1 MNNIFLRL
9 VLITTLFFG
18 NALAETFSEFEISGN
33 KRVSSKTIINF
44 SKLEKNTELSKND
57 LNTAL
62 KNIYESNFFEEVS
75 VNILNNKLLIK
86 VKEYPIIQ
94 DIKFNGIKAKKHIE
108 LFKTVST
115 LQPKSSFNKFTLQD
129 DVNKISNVLRKS
141 GYYFS
146 EVNVEQQ
153 VNSNNTI
160 DLVYDIKMGNKAIIN
175 KITFIGDKKY
185 KSRKLRNIIRSEE
198 GKFWKF
204 ISQYKYL
211 NKELTQL
218 DKRLLKNFYLDNGY
232 YQVEI
237 EDAYSQILDE
247 ENFSLI
253 YKINAG
259 KKFSFNKFKILLPDD
274 YDTKDFDK
282 LRKTFSSLENET
294 YSYRGIQAILD
305 EIDKI
310 AAIENYEFIDVSV
323 DEIIKD
329 GNKIDFVFKIKE
341 GDRFYVE
348 TINIL
353 GNNITNE
360 EFIRQQF
367 IVDEGDPLNLLLHN
381 KTVNRLKSTRIF
393 KSVKSE
399 IKESNTKG
407 LKVIDITLEEKP
419 TGEITAGAGYGT
431 SGSTLAFGI
440 TENNFNGK
448 GIRLDTN
455 LQLTEESI
463 RGKFSYTNPNFR
475 YSDRKLTT
483 TLESTVLDKEKT
495 FGYKSSLNSFA
506 LGTSFE
512 QYENLFFSPNLSI
525 MHEELTTTPTASAS
539 YKKQEGS
546 YFDTLFNYSLSYDKR
561 DSVYRPKNG
570 YISTIVQE
578 LPLISSNYS
587 IINGYQI
594 TSYKE
599 IVDQS
604 VLSIGLY
611 TRAINSLKSNQ
622 DVRVSKRMF
631 LPKSKLRGFESGKI
645 GPRDGKDFVGGN
657 YMAAFNTS
665 ITLPYLFESFENIDF
680 SLFYDAA
687 NVWHADYSRFVDQGN
702 SIRSAAGVAVDVVT
716 PIGPLSFSLTQPIT
730 KASGDVTESFRF
742 NLGTTF

>member
-94 DIKFNGIKAKKHIE
+94 DIKFNGVKAKKHIE
-108 LFKTVST
+108 LFKTVSK

-160 DLVYDIKMGNKAIIN
+160 DLVYDIKMGNKAVIN
-175 KITFIGDKKY
+175 KISFIGDKKY

-294 YSYRGIQAILD
+294 YSYIGIQAILD

-665 ITLPYLFESFENIDF
+665 ITLPYLFDSFENVDF
-680 SLFYDAA
+680 SIFYDAA
-687 NVWHADYSRFVDQGN
+687 NVWHADYSRFVDQSN

-716 PIGPLSFSLTQPIT
+716 PVGPLSFSLTQPIT

>member
-160 DLVYDIKMGNKAIIN
+160 DLVYDIKMGNKAVIN
-175 KITFIGDKKY
+175 KISFIGDKKY

-253 YKINAG
+253 YKIDAG

>member
-160 DLVYDIKMGNKAIIN
+160 DLVYDIKMGNKAVIN
-175 KITFIGDKKY
+175 KISFIGDKKY

>member
-160 DLVYDIKMGNKAIIN
+160 DLVYDIKMGNKAVIN
-175 KITFIGDKKY
+175 KISFIGDKKY

-367 IVDEGDPLNLLLHN
+367 FVDEGDPLNLLLHN

>member
-1 MNNIFLRL
+1 MNKNFIRL

-18 NALAETFSEFEISGN
+18 NAIADTFSEFEVSGN
-33 KRVSSKTIINF
+33 KRVSTKTIINF
-44 SKLEKNTELSKND
+44 SKLKKNTELSKSD
-57 LNTAL
+57 LNKAL
-62 KNIYESNFFEEVS
+62 KNIYGSNFFEEVS
-75 VNILNNKLLIK
+75 VNILNNKLFIK

-94 DIKFNGIKAKKHIE
+94 DIKFNGVKAKKHIE
-108 LFKTVST
+108 LFKDVST
-115 LQPKSSFNKFTLQD
+115 LKAKSSFNKFILQD
-129 DVNKISNVLRKS
+129 DTKKILNVLRKS

-153 VNSNNTI
+153 INSNDTVNLIYNIT
-160 DLVYDIKMGNKAIIN
+160 MGNKAIIN
-175 KITFIGDKKY
+175 KISFIGDKKY

-204 ISQYKYL
+204 ISSNKFL
-211 NKELTQL
+211 NKQLTEL

-232 YQVEI
+232 YQVQI

-247 ENFSLI
+247 ENFSLT

-259 KKFSFNKFKILLPDD
+259 NKFLFNTFKILLPDD
-274 YDTKDFDK
+274 YDTKDFDS
-282 LRKTFSSLENET
+282 LRKTFKKLENET
-294 YSYRGIQAILD
+294 YSYKGIENILD

-310 AAIENYEFIDVSV
+310 ASLENYEFIDVTV
-323 DEIIKD
+323 DETIKD
-329 GNKIDFVFKIKE
+329 TNKIDFVFNIKE

-348 TINIL
+348 SINIL

-381 KTVNRLKSTRIF
+381 KTINRLKGTNIF

-399 IKESNTKG
+399 IKESSTKG
-407 LKVIDITLEEKP
+407 LKVIDITVEEKP

-431 SGSTLAFGI
+431 SGSTFAFGI
-440 TENNFNGK
+440 KENNFNGK

-455 LQLTEESI
+455 LQITEESI

-475 YSDRKLTT
+475 YTDRKLTT
-483 TLESTVLDKEKT
+483 TIESSVLDKESE

-512 QYENLFFSPNLSI
+512 QYENLYFSPNFSV
-525 MHEELTTTPTASAS
+525 MHEELTTTQSAS
-539 YKKQEGS
+539 DAYKKQEGS
-546 YFDTLFNYSLSYDKR
+546 YFDTLLNYSLSYDKR

-570 YISTIVQE
+570 YLSTWVQE
-578 LPLISSNYS
+578 LPLISNNYS

-611 TRAINSLKSNQ
+611 TRAINSLQSDE

-631 LPKSKLRGFESGKI
+631 LPKSKLRGFEAGKV
-645 GPRDGKDFVGGN
+645 GPKDGKDFVGGN

-665 ITLPYLFESFENIDF
+665 ITLPYLFDSFENVDF
-680 SLFYDAA
+680 SIFYDAA
-687 NVWHADYSRFVDQGN
+687 NVWHADYSKFVDQGN
-702 SIRSAAGVAVDVVT
+702 TIRSAAGVAVDVIT
-716 PIGPLSFSLTQPIT
+716 PVGPLSFSLTQPIT
-730 KASGDVTESFRF
+730 KADGDITESFRF

>member
-18 NALAETFSEFEISGN
+18 NALAETFSEFQISGN

-160 DLVYDIKMGNKAIIN
+160 DLVYDIKMGNKAVIN
-175 KITFIGDKKY
+175 KISFIGDKKY

>member
-253 YKINAG
+253 YKIDAG

>member
-160 DLVYDIKMGNKAIIN
+160 DLVYDIKMGNKAVIN
-175 KITFIGDKKY
+175 KISFIGDKKY

-247 ENFSLI
+247 ENFSLT

>member
-44 SKLEKNTELSKND
+44 SKLKKNTELSKND

-62 KNIYESNFFEEVS
+62 KNIYESNFFKEVS

-160 DLVYDIKMGNKAIIN
+160 DLVYDIKMGNKAVIN
-175 KITFIGDKKY
+175 KISFIGDKKY

-294 YSYRGIQAILD
+294 YSYIGIQAILD

-367 IVDEGDPLNLLLHN
+367 FVDEGDPLNLLLHN

-407 LKVIDITLEEKP
+407 LKVIDITVEEKP

>member
-160 DLVYDIKMGNKAIIN
+160 DLVYDIKMGNKAVIN
-175 KITFIGDKKY
+175 KISFIGDKKY

-407 LKVIDITLEEKP
+407 LKVIDITFEEKP